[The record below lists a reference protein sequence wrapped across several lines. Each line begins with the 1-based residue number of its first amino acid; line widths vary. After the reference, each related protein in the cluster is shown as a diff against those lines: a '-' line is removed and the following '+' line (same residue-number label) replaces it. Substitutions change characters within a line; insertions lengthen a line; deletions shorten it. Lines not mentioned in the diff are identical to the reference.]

1 MKSKK
6 IVNMLLLSMDAPF
19 FFNWILN
26 HMNTNK
32 HSQSKN

>member
-26 HMNTNK
+26 HMKT
-32 HSQSKN
+32 